1 MTLTARVTAVA
12 VAVIVVREGKAVM
25 LIIATVEIQG
35 IVVITGICGRCEAL
49 VAAAT
54 KTTGKSEEL
63 DIAAMGSF
71 GVVP

>member
-35 IVVITGICGRCEAL
+35 IVVITGICGRCQAW
-49 VAAAT
+49 
-54 KTTGKSEEL
+54 
-63 DIAAMGSF
+63 GSS
-71 GVVP
+71 GHEDDGQARRT